1 MLFLSAIR
9 EDLVCVHVVI
19 FFSSWRIA
27 MIKNELIDEIREELG
42 GISSREVWAYVTFI
56 VEEITKALERGESV
70 KITNFGVF
78 EPYDKKE
85 RIGRNPKTLE
95 DAVISARRVVRFR
108 MSDSV
113 FDLLNPDEKK

>member
-1 MLFLSAIR
+1 
-9 EDLVCVHVVI
+9 
-19 FFSSWRIA
+19 

-42 GISSREVWAYVTFI
+42 GVSAREVWTYVTFMI
-56 VEEITKALERGESV
+56 EQISEALERGESV

-78 EPYDKKE
+78 ETHDKKE

-95 DAVISARRVVRFR
+95 DAIISARRVVRFR

-113 FDLLNPDEKK
+113 SELLNPKDKK

>member
-1 MLFLSAIR
+1 
-9 EDLVCVHVVI
+9 
-19 FFSSWRIA
+19 
-27 MIKNELIDEIREELG
+27 MIKNELIDEIRAELG
-42 GISSREVWAYVTFI
+42 GISTREAWIYVTFI
-56 VEEITKALERGESV
+56 VEEIIKAIEKGETV

-78 EPYDKKE
+78 EPHSKKE

-108 MSDSV
+108 MSNSV